1 MIYVLAWALT
11 VLVITFILAIVAIV
25 KVEKLEKDLN
35 GIVKEVQDCFDEV
48 ADVLNISADIADVTR
63 EALTKLRENDETIA
77 DALEDI
83 DYDFTCLREDVD
95 NLDAD
100 VVDFYKEFFC
110 SKPEESE
117 EERHAAEYEAKWGTP
132 YVPIKYWINDCY
144 IKENNKCDKK
154 CKKPGRPKSKK

>member
-95 NLDAD
+95 NIDYGLKDLFD
-100 VVDFYKEFFC
+100 LFTEFFDGE
-110 SKPEESE
+110 PEEIGHKVE
-117 EERHAAEYEAKWGTP
+117 EK
-132 YVPIKYWINDCY
+132 KC
-144 IKENNKCDKK
+144 NKCKE
-154 CKKPGRPKSKK
+154 PGRHKSKK